1 MKSAIWLSFDLGL
14 RGDYEGIYTWL
25 DQQEAKECGDSLAF
39 IKYDHDGDL
48 LSTLKTDLEDAI
60 EITKKTR
67 IYVTFRNQDTG
78 KPKGKFIIGSRKA
91 APWSGYAGDNGQEED
106 EL

>member
-25 DQQEAKECGDSLAF
+25 DQQGAKECGDSLAF

-48 LSTLKTDLEDAI
+48 LSTLTTDLEDAI

-67 IYVTFRNQDTG
+67 IYVTFRNHDTG
-78 KPKGKFIIGSRKA
+78 KPKGKFIIGGRKGGA
-91 APWSGYAGDNGQEED
+91 VVRVCGR
-106 EL
+106 